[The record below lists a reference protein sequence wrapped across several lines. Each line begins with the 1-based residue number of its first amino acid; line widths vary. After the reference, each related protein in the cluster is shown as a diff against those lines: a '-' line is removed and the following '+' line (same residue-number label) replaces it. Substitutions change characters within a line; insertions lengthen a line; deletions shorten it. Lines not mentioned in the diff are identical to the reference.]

1 MGTFLIIVGFLA
13 FWVGIVMLVTA
24 LFRKKPKKKPVLII
38 VSAFALFVIGA
49 IIAPTVEETAEKDTK
64 STEVAKV
71 KEDTQTPEEKKAA
84 EEAKAKEEAD
94 KKAKADA
101 EKAKVAA
108 EKKAKAEKKIAA
120 EKDYYLAEVKPK
132 IDAQMGMYDE
142 AWSTLWVPTFEGVAN
157 GSVDVYKAYENMK
170 NLEQRYETLQSSI
183 PAIPDEGLSKA
194 NKKELTE
201 FKNKMRTASMWR
213 EEAATKAKDMFND
226 GDFSPA
232 TLDDVKTDVSYSD
245 NELLLAAVSL
255 TTLETELGIVVEE

>member
-49 IIAPTVEETAEKDTK
+49 IIAPTVEETAEENTK
-64 STEVAKV
+64 STEETKV
-71 KEDTQTPEEKKAA
+71 KEDTKTPEEKKAE

-94 KKAKADA
+94 KKVADD
-101 EKAKVAA
+101 A
-108 EKKAKAEKKIAA
+108 EKKAKAEKKLAA

-132 IDAQMGMYDE
+132 IEAQMGMYDE
-142 AWSTLWVPTFEGVAN
+142 AWSTIWVPTFEGIAD

-170 NLEQRYETLQSSI
+170 NLEQRYETLQSSF

-201 FKNKMRTASMWR
+201 FKNSMRTASKWR
-213 EEAATKAKDMFND
+213 EEAASKAKDMFND

-232 TLDDVKTDVSYSD
+232 TLDDVKTDVGYSD
-245 NELLLAAVSL
+245 NEILTAAISL
-255 TTLETELGIVVEE
+255 TTLESKLGIVVEE